1 MLHHAADKAGR
12 TANCQTVCM
21 GQTGKTEIFYADF
34 VLQTGCHADQHAGC
48 LCRFGKEYMHI
59 ISEKLF
65 KAESNTTGCAAN
77 AAGNINEQRMLCIHN
92 DILFC
97 KLLYD
102 TLCRYRIAKEQRY
115 GVFIIN
121 EVAIGIGIG
130 IFTPNLNCFAVVI
143 RIFHN
148 LGTSLAKQVFLP
160 LLCICGHMY
169 DYMEAQS
176 RTHDTD
182 RHTQIA
188 CGANLNFE
196 FAEKFFEFIRSEY
209 AVVIVLPEHTMFQ
222 SQILCMLQHLIDTA
236 ASLYG
241 AGDCQMAV
249 LL

>member
-1 MLHHAADKAGR
+1 
-12 TANCQTVCM
+12 
-21 GQTGKTEIFYADF
+21 
-34 VLQTGCHADQHAGC
+34 
-48 LCRFGKEYMHI
+48 
-59 ISEKLF
+59 
-65 KAESNTTGCAAN
+65 
-77 AAGNINEQRMLCIHN
+77 
-92 DILFC
+92 
-97 KLLYD
+97 
-102 TLCRYRIAKEQRY
+102 
-115 GVFIIN
+115 
-121 EVAIGIGIG
+121 
-130 IFTPNLNCFAVVI
+130 
-143 RIFHN
+143 
-148 LGTSLAKQVFLP
+148 
-160 LLCICGHMY
+160 MY

-176 RTHDTD
+176 RTNDTD

>member
-1 MLHHAADKAGR
+1 MP
-12 TANCQTVCM
+12 
-21 GQTGKTEIFYADF
+21 
-34 VLQTGCHADQHAGC
+34 
-48 LCRFGKEYMHI
+48 
-59 ISEKLF
+59 LF
-65 KAESNTTGCAAN
+65 KAESNTAGCAAN

-188 CGANLNFE
+188 CGTNLNFE
-196 FAEKFFEFIRSEY
+196 FAEKFFEFIGSEY
-209 AVVIVLPEHTMFQ
+209 AVVIVLLEHTMLK

-236 ASLYG
+236 ACFYG